1 MRSADPSKAPRII
14 DSAAQLFAERPYHE
28 VRMDDI
34 AASAGVAKGTLY
46 LHFRDK
52 EALYLALIEDGMRR
66 QLSDIHAHLDDV
78 SDPFDKLRF
87 IVHAVVGFFDKFP
100 YFLELIPSLDAKLR
114 DRGPTPLTGRKQEFL
129 GLVRVVLAEIAE
141 TGRLAV
147 TDPEFSSVCLGGLV
161 REVLQSTPRP
171 WPPSIAERIEAQFLH
186 GVRGRPA

>member
-1 MRSADPSKAPRII
+1 MRTADPSKAPRII

-52 EALYLALIEDGMRR
+52 EALYLALIEDGMKR
-66 QLSDIHAHLDDV
+66 QLADIHDHLGDV

-87 IVHAVVGFFDKFP
+87 IVRAVVGFFGKFP
-100 YFLELIPSLDAKLR
+100 YFLELIPSLDVKTR
-114 DRGPTPLTGRKQEFL
+114 DRGASPLTGRKQEFL
-129 GLVRVVLAEIAE
+129 GLIRAVLGEIAAS
-141 TGRLAV
+141 GRLDVA
-147 TDPEFSSVCLGGLV
+147 DPEFSAVCLGGLV

-171 WPPSIAERIEAQFLH
+171 WPSTIAEEIEAHFLH
-186 GVRGRPA
+186 GVRGRAE